1 MFKDDY
7 AAFLKDNPE
16 KVEEVTMGEF
26 IKNHKKYTVGDLGG
40 LECQKC
46 HY

>member
-1 MFKDDY
+1 M
-7 AAFLKDNPE
+7 A
-16 KVEEVTMGEF
+16 KVTKEEDKIDLATF
-26 IKNHKKYTVGDLGG
+26 IKEHKKYTVGDMGG